1 MQQEHVHLEPL
12 SESHIPALYAAM
24 GSDPEIYRW
33 LPFHAP
39 QNEEEFAAVI
49 RKYLSDVDSGV
60 RVSYAVILNST
71 NMPIGST
78 SFLDLNPA
86 HKSVEIGSTMYAKQ
100 YWRSFVNTETK
111 LLMLSLAFDERGCE
125 RVTIK
130 TDSMNQRSRDAIL
143 RLGATFEGILR
154 HHMLRPDGTWR
165 DSAYFSILR
174 EEWPSVKERLENKLA
189 SYA

>member
-1 MQQEHVHLEPL
+1 MLGAE
-12 SESHIPALYAAM
+12 AM
-24 GSDPEIYRW
+24 PGRLASSLRFMDI
-33 LPFHAP
+33 
-39 QNEEEFAAVI
+39 I
-49 RKYLSDVDSGV
+49 DTK
-60 RVSYAVILNST
+60 
-71 NMPIGST
+71 PIHGY
-78 SFLDLNPA
+78 
-86 HKSVEIGSTMYAKQ
+86 H
-100 YWRSFVNTETK
+100 RH
-111 LLMLSLAFDERGCE
+111 
-125 RVTIK
+125 K